1 MNVIVVGAG
10 IGGLSAAI
18 ALSQKGHHV
27 RVLERSR
34 GLSEFGAGLQVAPNA
49 VRLLCAWGL
58 EEEFKKLAFE
68 PHMSVARSY
77 KSGEMLGQT
86 CQNPASLLDYGFP

>member
-1 MNVIVVGAG
+1 MNIIVVGAG
-10 IGGLSAAI
+10 IGGLSTAI

-27 RVLERSR
+27 RVFERSH

-49 VRLLCAWGL
+49 VRLLYAWGL
-58 EEEFKKLAFE
+58 EEEFKKLVFE

-77 KSGEMLGQT
+77 RSGDVIGRT
-86 CQNPASLLDYGFP
+86 CQNPTSQVDYGFP